1 MSHPFN
7 PRANEAT
14 ETRNGFVRGGNTGIP
29 CAGGTCFHAATNA
42 KSEAGKAIPNPGSSH
57 ARKMVPRSAA
67 PSAGLPS
74 DGSAGCPRR
83 WRIGREA
90 CRGCA
95 FLRFH
100 GHWCVVELAGRRGE
114 CGLGRSIC
122 VKCVWNRR
130 DFVAKFGSIPAPV
143 RHPPSGVP
151 EVLAVVAKGL
161 SICHTFARSAS
172 RIKIRL
178 PRRAVRSSLSRIAWF
193 ESHSLP
199 ISCRRSAQASQQG
212 FPRLTGTALGGG
224 QGVGMFSEI

>member
-1 MSHPFN
+1 
-7 PRANEAT
+7 
-14 ETRNGFVRGGNTGIP
+14 VRGGDTGIP
-29 CAGGTCFHAATNA
+29 CAGGMCFHAVPNVQFEGGREGEGASPLAPNA
-42 KSEAGKAIPNPGSSH
+42 PFVAWKIVPNPEFRH

-90 CRGCA
+90 CRSCS

-100 GHWCVVELAGRRGE
+100 GHWCVVGLARRRAE
-114 CGLGRSIC
+114 CGPGRSIC
-122 VKCVWNRR
+122 VKSVWNRR

-151 EVLAVVAKGL
+151 EVLAVMARGL
-161 SICHTFARSAS
+161 AIRHTFVRSAS

-178 PRRAVRSSLSRIAWF
+178 PRRADRSSLSRIAWF
-193 ESHSLP
+193 ESHFLP
-199 ISCRRSAQASQQG
+199 SSCRRSVQASQQG

-224 QGVGMFSEI
+224 QGVGVFSKM